1 PPMLERLRSGRKKT
15 VPVPVRVQE
24 REHVPGTETGPARER
39 LFGLLLAAA
48 ALQVPHLVQPL
59 FAPGRLAGQPLSLL
73 DQLAD
78 LLPALVADLRV
89 ELGAPRRAD
98 ALAAL
103 LADLLVELVPAP
115 RLDPLAPRASDLLV
129 EGPSALLG
137 DLHAALAS
145 GFCDR
150 HPALLVL
157 RHPCLRWLEGPPS
170 RPPSA
175 FTVSRS
181 APFTGCAS
189 CLAR

>member
-1 PPMLERLRSGRKKT
+1 MGWMGAPFLTRPCWNACGLGAKKPFPFRFELRNGNMSREPKRER
-15 VPVPVRVQE
+15 
-24 REHVPGTETGPARER
+24 ARER
-39 LFGLLLAAA
+39 LFGLLLAPA
-48 ALQVPHLVQPL
+48 ALQVPHPVQPL
-59 FAPGRLAGQPLSLL
+59 LAPGRLAGQPLSLL

-103 LADLLVELVPAP
+103 LADLLVELVPAL
-115 RLDPLAPRASDLLV
+115 RLDRLAPLASDLLV

-157 RHPCLRWLEGPPS
+157 RHPCLRWL
-170 RPPSA
+170 
-175 FTVSRS
+175 
-181 APFTGCAS
+181 
-189 CLAR
+189 